1 MARGQGRTNCTKQKQ
16 FSKISKPYA
25 VWQQNDD
32 FIIVMPP
39 GTEEETK
46 NVGPDK
52 LSFLHAVDDVRC

>member
-1 MARGQGRTNCTKQKQ
+1 
-16 FSKISKPYA
+16 